1 MCRSKM
7 TFFQKLSYVDADF
20 RRFLLASCVGVFSEQ
35 IFPRRIGRARL
46 ESANL
51 EPDRRFGWISAVSPF
66 RPEKMCRFRLRISAF
81 RCVGVRISAFGGRR
95 PCTGAQKVDFM
106 KPVDSACV
114 FGFETTAKKL
124 ACTGNPRFGV
134 GRFFYTR

>member
-1 MCRSKM
+1 M
-7 TFFQKLSYVDADF
+7 TFSQKLSYVDAVF

-35 IFPRRIGRARL
+35 IFPRRIDRARL
-46 ESANL
+46 ESAHF
-51 EPDRRFGWISAVSPF
+51 EPDRRFGWISAAS
-66 RPEKMCRFRLRISAF
+66 E
-81 RCVGVRISAFGGRR
+81 
-95 PCTGAQKVDFM
+95 CTAAPNCDFS

-134 GRFFYTR
+134 GRFFTTRKGRLGG